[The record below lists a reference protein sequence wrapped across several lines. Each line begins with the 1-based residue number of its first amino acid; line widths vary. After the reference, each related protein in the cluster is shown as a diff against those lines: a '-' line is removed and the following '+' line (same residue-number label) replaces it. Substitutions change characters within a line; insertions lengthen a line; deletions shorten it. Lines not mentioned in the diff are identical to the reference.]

1 MEVKLSKCDEQSI
14 EWSELDKEEDENTG
28 PVRCGKSRD
37 NRNDEGSISKERE
50 LQRSRDKTGFP
61 AVNDLPEEE
70 VTGRKGRSIKRP
82 T

>member
-14 EWSELDKEEDENTG
+14 EWSELDKEEDENMG
-28 PVRCGKSRD
+28 PVRCGRSRN
-37 NRNDEGSISKERE
+37 NRNDEVSFSKERE
-50 LQRSRDKTGFP
+50 LWRPRDKTGFP

>member
-1 MEVKLSKCDEQSI
+1 MTMEVKLSKSDEQSI

-28 PVRCGKSRD
+28 RSRN

-50 LQRSRDKTGFP
+50 LQRSRDKAGFP